1 MTKGNFLLS
10 TSNFEFEVRPNLKF
24 HRLQLWVISKLW
36 GWMTLMKWFGGMLCK
51 VTYGEV
57 KRYNSPFSLVV
68 PIILFENVS
77 CIMKPISFKV
87 SWKLSV
93 WVSLGTNMRLKAK
106 LGVYITHIWYWKT
119 DQIWQFL
126 QN

>member
-1 MTKGNFLLS
+1 
-10 TSNFEFEVRPNLKF
+10 
-24 HRLQLWVISKLW
+24 
-36 GWMTLMKWFGGMLCK
+36 MTLMKWFGGMLCK

-57 KRYNSPFSLVV
+57 KRYNPSFSLAI
-68 PIILFENVS
+68 PIILLESVS
-77 CIMKPISFKV
+77 CIMKPISLKIN
-87 SWKLSV
+87 WKLSV

-106 LGVYITHIWYWKT
+106 LGVYITHIWYRKT